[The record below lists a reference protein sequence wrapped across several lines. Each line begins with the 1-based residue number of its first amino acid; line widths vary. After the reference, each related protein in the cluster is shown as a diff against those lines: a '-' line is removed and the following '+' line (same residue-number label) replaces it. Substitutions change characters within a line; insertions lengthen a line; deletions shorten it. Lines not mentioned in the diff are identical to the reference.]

1 MRDER
6 KEIEEIKIKIRLQT
20 AITFDR
26 ILQLRRSTQPQ
37 KANDEIY
44 RVNRLCSYRQFRS
57 KKNLIFKLKNP
68 CEVFFSVFS

>member
-1 MRDER
+1 MREER

-26 ILQLRRSTQPQ
+26 ILQLRLSTQPQ

-57 KKNLIFKLKNP
+57 KKKPHLQAKKP
-68 CEVFFSVFS
+68 M